1 MLGTVKFLIIPEIF
15 FQDMPN
21 MSYMPTT
28 VQISFFMSFGRFC
41 KNLKGRGLLDE

>member
-21 MSYMPTT
+21 MSYAHHSSSLLFHVIWSVLQEFEGPR
-28 VQISFFMSFGRFC
+28 SFR
-41 KNLKGRGLLDE
+41 